1 MLTHRAQRK
10 HNNVYLSLSTV
21 INSRSPAHKELIR
34 VCSPD
39 RLLVESDYNDATYLA
54 SQTCD
59 MLATIAEVRGWP
71 IEQSWEDDC
80 PEEKYGVVR
89 RLERNWQRFERG
101 GHAPMRK
108 EDRRKLLL
116 EDQENNEESGHGQT
130 C

>member
-34 VCSPD
+34 ACSPA
-39 RLLVESDYNDATYLA
+39 RLMLESDYNDAAYVA

-59 MLATIAEVRGWP
+59 MLAIVAEEKGWP

-80 PEEKYGVVR
+80 PEEKWGAVR
-89 RLERNWQRFERG
+89 RLEANWQRFERG

-108 EDRRKLLL
+108 KDRRKLLL
-116 EDQENNEESGHGQT
+116 EDWESDDESGGRRT
-130 C
+130 R